1 MGSTAKAYLARSV
14 SSAKVEKS
22 CLGDDDFDDGDDDDA
37 SIYWAHYLPSPMLDV
52 LLILNPHR
60 KPHVKTLSPFY
71 K

>member
-37 SIYWAHYLPSPMLDV
+37 SIIEHTIYQALC
-52 LLILNPHR
+52 
-60 KPHVKTLSPFY
+60 
-71 K
+71 